1 MTDQHRSGAPDN
13 VAVAGDHDVPA
24 ATGAGGPAARV
35 RAGLRWLAM
44 SYWGRLAGTA
54 GFCHLLAALAWII
67 TTTPPTIP
75 TLVSMTALAPVLAC
89 RYVRE
94 YMIVHRVLALFSLT
108 VMLPAA
114 IAIGTADYWIGF
126 GWPLLCAAV
135 AWGVCLRARR
145 DEKRCRTIWL
155 TEPTGRQ
162 VLLDSQP
169 FRCPR
174 CDRVHHAVFASGEPL
189 RLAEFPPDLHVEP
202 TGRHRKNAAGR
213 KRVHIIARFTT
224 DDTGAMWLGT
234 RPEEFVPDPE
244 RCFAFAVQPARP

>member
-1 MTDQHRSGAPDN
+1 MTDQHPSGPPDN
-13 VAVAGDHDVPA
+13 VAVADDHDIP
-24 ATGAGGPAARV
+24 ATGTKGSVSRV
-35 RAGLRWLAM
+35 RAGLRSLAM
-44 SYWGRLAGTA
+44 SYWGRLAGMT
-54 GFCHLLAALAWII
+54 GFCHLFAALAWVI

-75 TLVSMTALAPVLAC
+75 TLVSMTAVASVLAS
-89 RYVRE
+89 RSMRE
-94 YMIVHRVLALFSLT
+94 YQIVHRALVLFSLT
-108 VMLPAA
+108 VMLPVA
-114 IAIGTADYWIGF
+114 ITVGTVDYWTGF
-126 GWPLLCAAV
+126 GWPLVCAAI
-135 AWGVCLRARR
+135 AWSVCLRARR
-145 DEKRCRTIWL
+145 NEKRCRTIWL

-213 KRVHIIARFTT
+213 KRIHIIARFTT

-244 RCFAFAVQPARP
+244 RCFAFAVQPARS